1 MIKKTIANGKTFIE
15 ETKYYVYEDQDELM
29 MEMPTH
35 TTDDEKEFQSI
46 LKYELNEDRKKNDPF
61 NITVNKLYPILSELI
76 D

>member
-1 MIKKTIANGKTFIE
+1 MIKKTIVNNRTFIE
-15 ETKYYVYEDQDELM
+15 ETKFYIYEDQGVLA

-46 LKYELNEDRKKNDPF
+46 LKYELNEDRKRNDPF
-61 NITVNKLYPILSELI
+61 NITINKLYPILSELI